1 MRARMIS
8 IYEQNPS
15 YEQII
20 EDFVIDWTGI
30 GISL

>member
-1 MRARMIS
+1 MIS

>member
-1 MRARMIS
+1 MII